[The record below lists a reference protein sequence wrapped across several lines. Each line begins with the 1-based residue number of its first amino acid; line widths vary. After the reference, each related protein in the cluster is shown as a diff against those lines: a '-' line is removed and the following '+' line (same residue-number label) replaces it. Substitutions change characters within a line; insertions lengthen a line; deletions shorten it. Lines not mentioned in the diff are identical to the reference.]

1 MAPFTNFFHP
11 MQGHPHGL
19 EPHQP
24 VRFLGQVIDEPH
36 YTTHRRARHR
46 DLLAPDFDVRETE
59 GAYFLEGEFPGIAD
73 KDSIKLEW
81 VDGRTLAIDARI
93 VKVDLS
99 HEWGAPVN
107 VQHPPPTATG
117 ERPPEEKGET
127 SASGAANG
135 GIATVATASAESEP
149 KPDGEHHKGPQVRD
163 WLCER
168 RIGHYQRTFTFPA
181 EVDISGVRARLGQG
195 LLRVMVPK
203 VKESEIQAKKVP
215 IENVE
220 GLELGLRA

>member
-1 MAPFTNFFHP
+1 
-11 MQGHPHGL
+11 
-19 EPHQP
+19 
-24 VRFLGQVIDEPH
+24 
-36 YTTHRRARHR
+36 
-46 DLLAPDFDVRETE
+46 VRETE
-59 GAYFLEGEFPGIAD
+59 AAYFLEGEFPGIAD

-81 VDGRTLAIDARI
+81 VDGRTLAIDAWI

-99 HEWGAPVN
+99 HEWGAPAN
-107 VQHPPPTATG
+107 VQQHPPPTASG
-117 ERPPEEKGET
+117 ERPPEQKGET

-135 GIATVATASAESEP
+135 GDATAATASESEA
-149 KPDGEHHKGPQVRD
+149 KHNGEQHKDPNVRE

-181 EVDISGVRARLGQG
+181 EVDIAGVRARLGQG

-203 VKESEIQAKKVP
+203 VKESEIKAKKVP

-220 GLELGLRA
+220 GLDIGLRV

>member
-1 MAPFTNFFHP
+1 

-19 EPHQP
+19 EPHRP

-36 YTTHRRARHR
+36 YTTHRRSRHR

-81 VDGRTLAIDARI
+81 VDGRTLSIDARI
-93 VKVDLS
+93 AKVDLS
-99 HEWGAPVN
+99 QEWGVPPN
-107 VQHPPPTATG
+107 VQHAPPTATG
-117 ERPPEEKGET
+117 ERPPKEKGES
-127 SASGAANG
+127 SASGAANEG
-135 GIATVATASAESEP
+135 NATAATTSVESEP

-168 RIGHYQRTFTFPA
+168 RTGHYQRTFTFPA
-181 EVDISGVRARLGQG
+181 EVDISGVKARLGQG

-220 GLELGLRA
+220 GLDIGLRA